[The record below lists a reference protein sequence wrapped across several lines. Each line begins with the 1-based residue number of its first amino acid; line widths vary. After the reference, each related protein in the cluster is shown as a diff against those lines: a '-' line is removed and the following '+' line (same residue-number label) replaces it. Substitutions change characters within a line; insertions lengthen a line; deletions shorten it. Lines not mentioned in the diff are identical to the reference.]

1 MKKALFWKDRGFL
14 QQMFAVAFPI
24 AFQFLISTS
33 INMADTVM
41 ISSLGAGE
49 IAAVG
54 LVNQFVFFFIIA
66 VYGIC
71 SAGAVFFAQYFG
83 DQNTKEVK
91 RYLSITLQ
99 LVFIMS
105 LIFTGIALMFP
116 YQIMGILI
124 PDSEV
129 INLGVG
135 YLKLIALTFIISA
148 FSQAF
153 NTVLRSCN
161 RGKESL
167 LISLLS
173 FFTNVIFNYIFIF
186 GKFGAPALGVAGAA
200 LGTIIAR
207 FLEFVLLSI
216 KVFKKD
222 SPKEDIRPV
231 SLGRIQFNLL
241 GKFFKI
247 AVPII
252 AAEVFWSLGQLLFSI
267 AYARI
272 GKDATAAIQLTNT
285 IQNVFFIAGN
295 SISAAAAVLI
305 GQSLGAQDRD
315 YAQKEATYFLQLV
328 LILSFISSLILIAL
342 SDLLMKIYGDIEPS
356 IYSAAKNL
364 LVIRG
369 IFISFRFFNGMIFVG
384 IFRAGG
390 ETKLPFIF
398 ESITMW
404 LFAIPMS
411 FIGVIIFRWS
421 IELVFTIV
429 SLEEL
434 FKFILIY
441 PLYLKKRWLKTIT
454 H

>member
-1 MKKALFWKDRGFL
+1 M
-14 QQMFAVAFPI
+14 
-24 AFQFLISTS
+24 
-33 INMADTVM
+33 
-41 ISSLGAGE
+41 
-49 IAAVG
+49 
-54 LVNQFVFFFIIA
+54 
-66 VYGIC
+66 
-71 SAGAVFFAQYFG
+71 
-83 DQNTKEVK
+83 
-91 RYLSITLQ
+91 
-99 LVFIMS
+99 
-105 LIFTGIALMFP
+105 
-116 YQIMGILI
+116 
-124 PDSEV
+124 
-129 INLGVG
+129 
-135 YLKLIALTFIISA
+135 KLIALTFIISA

-216 KVFKKD
+216 KVFKKN

-342 SDLLMKIYGDIEPS
+342 PDLLMKIYGDIEPS